1 MLRPMSKKLPT
12 DGAGLG
18 AGFGATFG
26 DLLKARGLAPAADAP
41 PQAAPH
47 VPVPATATD
56 PLDLAKAGKLVVR
69 RENKGRGGKTVTLVT
84 GLPEAHLEA
93 FAKALKTAM
102 GCGAVVE
109 ETSVLLQGDQT
120 SRVMPWLTARGARQV
135 VRGN

>member
-1 MLRPMSKKLPT
+1 MSKKLQT
-12 DGAGLG
+12 DG
-18 AGFGATFG
+18 AGFGASFG
-26 DLLKARGLAPAADAP
+26 DLLKARGLAPPADPAPQTAP
-41 PQAAPH
+41 PAPSA
-47 VPVPATATD
+47 PNPTPTAD

-84 GLPEAHLEA
+84 GLPEPHLEA

-109 ETSVLLQGDQT
+109 ETSVVLQGDQT
-120 SRVMPWLTARGARQV
+120 ARVMPWLTARGARQV